1 MALAA
6 DAAAGGRVRSVGGMN
21 LSSTDLGLAARVQ
34 SLTKTYGRGEGAVR
48 ALDDVSVGIRRGQ
61 FTAIMG
67 PSGSGKS
74 TLMHIMAGLDAA
86 TSGRVWIG
94 DTDITALS
102 DLELTILRRRRVGF
116 VFQAFNLVPTLD
128 ALGNILL
135 PFDLDGRR
143 PSALERARID
153 GLVETLGLGPRLRHR
168 PHELSGGQQQRVAIA
183 RALATAPDL
192 VFADE
197 PTGNL
202 DSRSG
207 REVLGL
213 LAAASRDHGQS
224 IAMVTH
230 DPIAASHADRV
241 ILLGDGRIVADKPRQ
256 SAEEIAAYMLA
267 SERRAAPTALPR
279 PLDDGAAARRMTAV
293 MDRRRSRRARP
304 RHPPPRLA
312 ARARHGRERAGRGD
326 LERLRGGADLGDR
339 VHRRDAARRS
349 VHRRQR
355 ARSPSCS
362 RCSRCSWSAS
372 RSTSRRS

>member
-1 MALAA
+1 MQIT
-6 DAAAGGRVRSVGGMN
+6 
-21 LSSTDLGLAARVQ
+21 STELGLAARVHQ
-34 SLTKTYGRGEGAVR
+34 LTKTYGSGAGEVR
-48 ALDDVSVGIRRGQ
+48 ALDGVTVGIRRGE

-74 TLMHIMAGLDAA
+74 TLMHIMAGLDAPS
-86 TSGRVWIG
+86 TGRAWIG
-94 DTDITALS
+94 DTEITGLS

-143 PSALERARID
+143 PSALEKARID
-153 GLVETLGLGPRLRHR
+153 GLIESLGLGARLRHR

-207 REVLGL
+207 REVLAL
-213 LAAASRDHGQS
+213 LRTASAEHGQS

-230 DPIAASHADRV
+230 DPVAASHADRV
-241 ILLGDGRIVADKPRQ
+241 LFLGDGRIVADKPRQ
-256 SAEEIAAYMLA
+256 SAEEISAYMLA
-267 SERRAAPTALPR
+267 NELDARVRA
-279 PLDDGAAARRMTAV
+279 
-293 MDRRRSRRARP
+293 
-304 RHPPPRLA
+304 
-312 ARARHGRERAGRGD
+312 
-326 LERLRGGADLGDR
+326 
-339 VHRRDAARRS
+339 
-349 VHRRQR
+349 
-355 ARSPSCS
+355 
-362 RCSRCSWSAS
+362 
-372 RSTSRRS
+372 

>member
-1 MALAA
+1 MY
-6 DAAAGGRVRSVGGMN
+6 AGCLCGPTRLRPAIRTVGGMN

-34 SLTKTYGRGEGAVR
+34 NLTKTYGHGQSTVR
-48 ALDDVSVGIRRGQ
+48 ALDDVSVGIRRGE

-74 TLMHIMAGLDAA
+74 TIMHIMAGLDAA
-86 TSGRVWIG
+86 TSGRAWIG
-94 DTDITALS
+94 DTDITGLS

-128 ALGNILL
+128 ALANILL

-143 PSALERARID
+143 PSALERGRID
-153 GLVETLGLGPRLRHR
+153 GLIEALGLGSRLRHR

-213 LAAASRDHGQS
+213 LAKASRDQGQS

-241 ILLGDGRIVADKPRQ
+241 IFLADGRVVADKPRQ
-256 SAEEIAAYMLA
+256 SPEQIAAYMLA
-267 SERRAAPTALPR
+267 SELGAPTSIG
-279 PLDDGAAARRMTAV
+279 DDAAAV
-293 MDRRRSRRARP
+293 
-304 RHPPPRLA
+304 LA
-312 ARARHGRERAGRGD
+312 
-326 LERLRGGADLGDR
+326 
-339 VHRRDAARRS
+339 
-349 VHRRQR
+349 
-355 ARSPSCS
+355 
-362 RCSRCSWSAS
+362 
-372 RSTSRRS
+372 

>member
-1 MALAA
+1 
-6 DAAAGGRVRSVGGMN
+6 MN

-34 SLTKTYGRGEGAVR
+34 NLTKTYGRGESAVR

-86 TSGRVWIG
+86 SSGRVWIG

-128 ALGNILL
+128 ALGNIAL

-153 GLVETLGLGPRLRHR
+153 GLVETLGLGSRLRHR

-207 REVLGL
+207 REVLSL
-213 LAAASRDHGQS
+213 LATASRDHGQS

-241 ILLGDGRIVADKPRQ
+241 ILLGDGRVVDDKPRQ

-267 SERRAAPTALPR
+267 SELDATAAVA
-279 PLDDGAAARRMTAV
+279 
-293 MDRRRSRRARP
+293 
-304 RHPPPRLA
+304 
-312 ARARHGRERAGRGD
+312 
-326 LERLRGGADLGDR
+326 
-339 VHRRDAARRS
+339 
-349 VHRRQR
+349 
-355 ARSPSCS
+355 
-362 RCSRCSWSAS
+362 
-372 RSTSRRS
+372 

>member
-1 MALAA
+1 MYA
-6 DAAAGGRVRSVGGMN
+6 DASSGRRAGRVRVPNVEVME

-34 SLTKTYGRGEGAVR
+34 QLSKTYGTGESTVH
-48 ALDDVSVGIRRGQ
+48 ALDGVSVGIRRGE

-74 TLMHIMAGLDAA
+74 TLMHIMAGLDAPS
-86 TSGRVWIG
+86 SGRAWIG
-94 DTDITALS
+94 DTDITGLS

-143 PSALERARID
+143 PTALERARID
-153 GLVETLGLGPRLRHR
+153 GLVERLGLTSRLGHR
-168 PHELSGGQQQRVAIA
+168 PHQLSGGQQQRVAIA

-207 REVLGL
+207 REVLAL
-213 LAAASRDHGQS
+213 LAAATREHGQS

-230 DPIAASHADRV
+230 DPVAASHADRV
-241 ILLGDGRIVADKPRQ
+241 LFLGDGRIVADKPRQ
-256 SAEEIAAYMLA
+256 SAEEISAYMLA
-267 SERRAAPTALPR
+267 SELSAGAPV
-279 PLDDGAAARRMTAV
+279 AAASAV
-293 MDRRRSRRARP
+293 GHAV
-304 RHPPPRLA
+304 A
-312 ARARHGRERAGRGD
+312 E
-326 LERLRGGADLGDR
+326 
-339 VHRRDAARRS
+339 V
-349 VHRRQR
+349 
-355 ARSPSCS
+355 
-362 RCSRCSWSAS
+362 
-372 RSTSRRS
+372 TS